1 MSVSQQNT
9 KTANSFQM
17 RTQIKGQDEG
27 NERGVMRHSQ
37 TSKRR
42 KPSPSVWVEGTQRED
57 GVTRTQ

>member
-27 NERGVMRHSQ
+27 NERGVMRHSE
-37 TSKRR
+37 TSQRR
-42 KPSPSVWVEGTQRED
+42 KPSPSLWVEGTQRKD
-57 GVTRTQ
+57 VVTRIQ